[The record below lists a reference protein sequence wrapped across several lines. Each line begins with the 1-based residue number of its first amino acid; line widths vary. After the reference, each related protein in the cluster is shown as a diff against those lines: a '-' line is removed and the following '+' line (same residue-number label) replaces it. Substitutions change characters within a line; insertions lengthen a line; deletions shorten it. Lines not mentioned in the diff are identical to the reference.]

1 MFDFLNPIGDLFG
14 TIAQWIG
21 YGLIGI
27 FAVGSL
33 FLLVVVPVMFK
44 MAAVAFARVLVVE
57 TTNVLSKSGL
67 TTQFSNA
74 VNSVSNATNELTKAI
89 QKQNARAG
97 YEVRVIEDV
106 EINK

>member
-1 MFDFLNPIGDLFG
+1 MFDFLSPIGDFFG

-57 TTNVLSKSGL
+57 TSNLLSKSGL
-67 TTQFSNA
+67 ANQFSNA
-74 VNSVSNATNELTKAI
+74 VTSVSKASNELTKAI
-89 QKQNARAG
+89 QKQNKFD
-97 YEVRVIEDV
+97 VIKVERDKIDV
-106 EINK
+106 